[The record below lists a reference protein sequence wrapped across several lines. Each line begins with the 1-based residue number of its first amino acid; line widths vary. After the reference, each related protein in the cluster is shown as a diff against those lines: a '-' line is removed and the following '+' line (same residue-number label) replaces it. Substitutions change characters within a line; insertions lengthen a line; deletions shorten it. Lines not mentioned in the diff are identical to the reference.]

1 MSKNKVAL
9 ESNIRKKIHTHIIEY
24 PGVSFSKLKR
34 FYDLNESTLRYHLHY
49 LRRAKRITS
58 NIENG
63 TLHYYPYDSK
73 VNVSNPK
80 NTKLNTQELTPH
92 QEYILNAIKQFPGIN
107 QTELIAQ
114 TSLKRHI
121 LSYNISKL
129 VDFGMVRKTNHEN
142 YVCYEY
148 IPDELLEYEMLKV
161 LTIKLLN
168 NEIDEQTYLK
178 LRRKLKKD

>member
-9 ESNIRKKIHTHIIEY
+9 ESIIRKKINAHIVEY
-24 PGVSFSKLKR
+24 PGVSFSTLKK

-63 TLHYYPYDSK
+63 TKHYYPYRGTE
-73 VNVSNPK
+73 NVSNPM
-80 NTKLNTQELTPH
+80 NTDLKTPKLTAH
-92 QEYILNAIKQFPGIN
+92 QEKILNVIKQYPGIN
-107 QTELIAQ
+107 QTELISK

-121 LSYNISKL
+121 LSYNTSKL
-129 VDFGMVRKTNHEN
+129 VDIGMVRRINHEN

-161 LTIKLLN
+161 LTIRFLN

-178 LRRKLKKD
+178 LREKLKKD

>member
-1 MSKNKVAL
+1 MSRDKVTL
-9 ESNIRKKIHTHIIEY
+9 ENQIRKKINTHIVEY

-34 FYDLNESTLRYHLHY
+34 FYDLNDSTLRYHLYY
-49 LRRAKRITS
+49 LRRAKRIIS

-63 TLHYYPYDSK
+63 TLHYYPYNSK
-73 VNVSNPK
+73 VNVSNPE
-80 NTKLNTQELTPH
+80 NTYSKTHELTPH
-92 QEYILNAIKQFPGIN
+92 QENILNAIKQYPGIN
-107 QTELIAQ
+107 QTELITK

-121 LSYNISKL
+121 LSYNTSRL
-129 VDFGMVRKTNHEN
+129 VDLGMVRRTNHEN

-168 NEIDEQTYLK
+168 NEIDEQTFLK
-178 LRRKLKKD
+178 LRSKLKKD